1 MSDASHP
8 FTPPEAANGRV
19 VNKWIITLS
28 VMIPTLIEILDTS
41 VANVALTHIQ
51 GSLSAGQEEVTWVLT
66 SYLVA
71 NAVVI
76 PMSGWLARLFGR
88 KVYLLLSLVVFTAS
102 SVLCG
107 MATSLEQLILFRILQ
122 GMGGGGL
129 QPMSQAILMETFPP
143 RQRGLAMAIFGM
155 GVVLGPIL
163 GPLLGG
169 WLTDNMTWR
178 WIFYINLPVG
188 ILAFFMVTSFIHDPV
203 YQERRQQGEK
213 VDYIG
218 LALLVLGIGCL
229 QIVLDTGQ
237 QHDWFHSD
245 LIVVLSLVAGLCL
258 TAFIFWELMQEKP
271 VLDLRI
277 FKDMSFATGNIVM
290 FFGFFAFFGSIV
302 LLPMFLQGLMG
313 YTALQAGLVL
323 GPGGAVALFA
333 MPVAGKLTE
342 RIDSRLILLV
352 GMLISAYS
360 LYYMSGFSLHID
372 FVTAVTSRV
381 IQGISMPFFFVAL
394 SYLAFAYV
402 PKERMNNASAIF
414 NLLRNLGGSFGTAFV
429 TTLLAQRTQFHHA
442 RLVEHLSPLN
452 PGFAIRLNQIA
463 SAIQMKL
470 GAYVDAERM
479 AQGLVYR
486 RMYREAAAL
495 SYNDAFH
502 VQFILFLCLTAL
514 IVIIKKPPIGKR
526 GAPPGH

>member
-1 MSDASHP
+1 MSDATHE
-8 FTPPEAANGRV
+8 FTPPEAANGKV

-88 KVYLLLSLVVFTAS
+88 KVYLLLSLVVFTVS
-102 SVLCG
+102 SGLCG

-122 GMGGGGL
+122 GIGGGGL

-188 ILAFFMVTSFIHDPV
+188 LLAFFMVTSFIHDPV

-213 VDYIG
+213 VDYVG
-218 LALLVLGIGCL
+218 LSLLVLGIGCL

-237 QHDWFHSD
+237 QHDWFQSD
-245 LIVVLSLVAGLCL
+245 LIVGLSMVSGISI
-258 TAFIFWELMQEKP
+258 TALIFWELTQEKP
-271 VLDLRI
+271 ILDLRI
-277 FKDMSFATGNIVM
+277 FKDASFATGNIVM

-323 GPGGAVALFA
+323 GPGGAVALVA
-333 MPVAGKLTE
+333 MPVVGKLTE
-342 RIDSRLILLV
+342 RVDSRYILAA
-352 GMLISAYS
+352 GMMVSAYA
-360 LYYMSGFSLHID
+360 LYYMSGFNLHID
-372 FVTAVTSRV
+372 FATAVTSRV
-381 IQGISMPFFFVAL
+381 IQGVSMPFFFVAL

-402 PKERMNNASAIF
+402 PKEKMNNASAIF

-442 RLVEHLSPLN
+442 RMIEHLSPFD
-452 PGFAIRLNQIA
+452 PGFSIRVQQIA
-463 SAIQMKL
+463 SAVKMRL
-470 GAYVDAERM
+470 GEFVDAERY
-479 AQGLVYR
+479 AQAVIYG
-486 RMYREAAAL
+486 RMNREAAAL

-502 VQFILFLCLTAL
+502 AQFLLFLCLIAL
-514 IVIIKKPPIGKR
+514 IVIIKKPPIGKQ